1 MPVHV
6 SIHDVSPAYP
16 DEFEAALALCAG
28 VDSRPALLVVPNF
41 HGGALLLDHPGFCER
56 LRGLQSTGHEI
67 FLHGFLHQSHD
78 RYDGSRLS
86 DRLARL
92 FAQRILSR
100 NEAEMNGVTVEHGR
114 ALMAEGESVLRE
126 AGLRI

>member
-6 SIHDVSPAYP
+6 SIHDVSPACA
-16 DEFEAALALCAG
+16 DEFEAALALCAR

-41 HGGALLLDHPGFCER
+41 HGGAPLLDHPRFCER

-78 RYDGSRLS
+78 RYDHSRMS
-86 DRLARL
+86 DRLAWL
-92 FAQRILSR
+92 FAQRIASR
-100 NEAEMNGVTVEHGR
+100 NEAEMNDVSVEHGR
-114 ALMAEGESVLRE
+114 ALVAEGEAVL
-126 AGLRI
+126 